1 MLKTTIKSLVALAA
15 VVMLAALWVFGYVHD

>member
-1 MLKTTIKSLVALAA
+1 MLETTIKSLVALAA